1 MFPWP
6 TVFHKWIQEETF
18 LLASVLWPYQGPS
31 GVHDLIMLPYVPRRD
46 LTGIFQVIDFER
58 EIILDYLGG
67 PLEGRGSVRDLAKEN
82 AGKMRHK
89 KDSLL
94 LLALRQRE
102 VSSRTGVQSMWQPGR
117 KQGPQFYN
125 SMELQSANNL
135 QEPGSRFSL
144 QRREPGSQFQL
155 GETCVGFPTHRT
167 EFVFKAA
174 KFVVIFYCSE
184 RKWTV

>member
-1 MFPWP
+1 M
-6 TVFHKWIQEETF
+6 
-18 LLASVLWPYQGPS
+18 LWPYQGPS

-102 VSSRTGVQSMWQPGR
+102 VSSRTGVQSM
-117 KQGPQFYN
+117 
-125 SMELQSANNL
+125 
-135 QEPGSRFSL
+135 
-144 QRREPGSQFQL
+144 
-155 GETCVGFPTHRT
+155 
-167 EFVFKAA
+167 
-174 KFVVIFYCSE
+174 
-184 RKWTV
+184 